1 MFEVRES
8 PKTEA
13 GNRDIILSSDAQKT
27 LKEIR
32 KMNPFGEYMFMSD
45 GKRIKEKAFSVKML
59 KYADMLESKNGLCT
73 KLEKHML
80 LLPFPL
86 PVPCP
91 LHPFYRILYQRRY
104 H

>member
-32 KMNPFGEYMFMSD
+32 KMNPFGEYMFM
-45 GKRIKEKAFSVKML
+45 IVIF
-59 KYADMLESKNGLCT
+59 C
-73 KLEKHML
+73 
-80 LLPFPL
+80 
-86 PVPCP
+86 
-91 LHPFYRILYQRRY
+91 
-104 H
+104 